1 MPAELGRPAQL
12 DRAHY
17 TPLDAPEM
25 SGTGL
30 PVGVAVTAENIRHL
44 QLR

>member
-1 MPAELGRPAQL
+1 MPAKLGRPAQL
-12 DRAHY
+12 DRAHD

-30 PVGVAVTAENIRHL
+30 PIGVAVVEKDIRHL
-44 QLR
+44 